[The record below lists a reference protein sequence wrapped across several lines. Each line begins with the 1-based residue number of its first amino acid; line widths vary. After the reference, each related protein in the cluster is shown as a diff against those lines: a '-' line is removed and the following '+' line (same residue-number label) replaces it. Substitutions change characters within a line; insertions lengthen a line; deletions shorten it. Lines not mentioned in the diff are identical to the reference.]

1 MKNRYILP
9 AILAIDFLLLLF
21 VSTTLSVSY
30 SEVRTYFWQMGVVGY
45 LANFSTALFG
55 QNDVALRLPMIILHI
70 WSVYLLYKISG
81 YYLKEERNKYILLL
95 VFILLPGVISA
106 ALLLNSAG
114 VVIFASFLFAYYY
127 LQDPKSI
134 KIYLLLGIFALIDN
148 SFAYLFLAL
157 ALYAFSR
164 KNYEFLGYNLF
175 LITVNVF
182 LYGTDIGGYPTG
194 HFLDALGV
202 YAAIF
207 SPIVFIYIVYILY
220 RNHLTKKKD
229 VLWYIATVP
238 LIFSLLLSLRQRVH
252 VEYYAPFVMLSLP
265 LAAKS
270 FLSSYRVRLPQF
282 RKNYKRLLNI
292 SLFFLV
298 LNFTL
303 VLSNKYL
310 YLFIERPSKHFAYN
324 NHIAKE
330 LAHILKEK
338 GINCL
343 LTDYK
348 MQERLAFYGIN
359 ECSNVYTS
367 QIPSKNSIP
376 VTIRYNNKIVYQ
388 TYVTKINNQ

>member
-1 MKNRYILP
+1 
-9 AILAIDFLLLLF
+9 
-21 VSTTLSVSY
+21 
-30 SEVRTYFWQMGVVGY
+30 MGVVGY